1 VFDLDGT
8 ITWHDTLVPYLVHT
22 LRRHKAR
29 VLRLWPLPFAAARF
43 LIDRDRGRLKSGLIR
58 AVMGGLTR
66 AEVAALTRGFLDARL
81 ASLVRPNA
89 LSRIEQ
95 HRAAG
100 DHLVLLSAST
110 DFYVRDIGRR
120 LGFDDVICT
129 EVVWRDER
137 LDGALATANRRGTEK
152 TRCLESLRREHPGAR
167 VAAYGN
173 AGSDLDHLVRA
184 DAPLLVNASAG
195 TRRRAAR
202 LGVPS
207 GDWR

>member
-1 VFDLDGT
+1 M
-8 ITWHDTLVPYLVHT
+8 PYLVNV

-29 VLRLWPLPFAAARF
+29 VLRLWPLPLAAAQF
-43 LIDRDRGRLKSGLIR
+43 FVDRDRGRLKARLIT

-66 AEVAALTRGFLDARL
+66 AEVTALTREFLDARL

-89 LSRIEQ
+89 LSAIER

-120 LGFDDVICT
+120 LGFDDVVCT
-129 EVVWRDER
+129 EVRWHDGV
-137 LDGALATANRRGTEK
+137 LDGALATENRRGTEK
-152 TRCLESLRREHPGAR
+152 TRCLDALRAEHPGAR
-167 VAAYGN
+167 FAAYGN
-173 AGSDLDHLVRA
+173 AGSDLDHLARA
-184 DAPLLVNASAG
+184 DVPLLVNASAG
-195 TRRRAAR
+195 TRRRAAA